1 MLNRMNVAH
10 RCLALMIGPA
20 LFYTLGC
27 SDDGFGKRNPVSGT
41 VKYNGQPV
49 AKGRI
54 NFVPKGGAGH
64 GAHGEIENGSFGSLT
79 TLNPGDG
86 AVAGDYTVTV
96 DTREIDEAAAKAE
109 GEKLAQKHGMSN
121 LAQLPPEVQAKA
133 FAKAKSSV
141 PAKYQSSSTTDLKAT
156 VAEGSN
162 SFEFELKD

>member
-1 MLNRMNVAH
+1 MLNRTNIAH
-10 RCLALMIGPA
+10 RCLALLIGPA

-27 SDDGFGKRNPVSGT
+27 SDDGMKNRYPVSGT
-41 VKYNGQPV
+41 VKYKGEPV

-86 AVAGDYTVTV
+86 AVAGEYKVTV

-109 GEKLAQKHGMSN
+109 GEKLAKKHGMSN

-133 FAKAKSSV
+133 YAQAKSSV
-141 PAKYQSSSTTDLKAT
+141 PAKYAGAGTSDLTAT

-162 SFEFELKD
+162 SFNFELKD